1 MPESGKVKLVQGS
14 KPTVIDIAR
23 HAGVS
28 LATVDRVLN
37 ERPGVR
43 VVTMERVHKAVN
55 ELGYIRD
62 TAAANLARQRVYRFV
77 FILPDISEEF
87 IDALQRE
94 VTSQSESLI
103 NERTQFETMRVPYFD
118 STEIAIALDNLQRET
133 VDGVAVVAPETPT
146 VRDAVTRTRDRGIA
160 VVALLTDLPSSPRNH
175 FVGIDN
181 KAAGQTAAKL
191 MGSFSA
197 VGSGKVLV
205 LAGSRLARDHLERR
219 YGFDQVMEQQF
230 PGFTVLP
237 TIEIHDHNILADNIL
252 PDALSNWADIRGIY
266 STASSNQGLIRF
278 LNNEPTQLVVIAHEL
293 TPTSQAALQQ
303 GLFAALISQD
313 TGHIVRSAAR
323 LMRSTVDAVPYNA
336 TQERSRIEI
345 FLKENLPVIATD
357 KP

>member
-37 ERPGVR
+37 DRPGVR

-77 FILPDISEEF
+77 FLLPESTEEY
-87 IDALQRE
+87 IDALQQE
-94 VTSQSESLI
+94 VTSQSRSLI
-103 NERTQFETMRVPYFD
+103 NERTHVVTIRVSYFD
-118 STEIAIALDNLQRET
+118 STEIAISLDNLDREK

-146 VRDAVTRTRDRGIA
+146 VRDAVTRTRERGIA

-191 MGSFSA
+191 MGSFST
-197 VGSGKVLV
+197 VESGKVLV
-205 LAGSRLARDHLERR
+205 LTGSRLARDHLERR

-230 PGFTVLP
+230 PGFAVLP
-237 TIEIHDHNILADNIL
+237 TIEIHDHEVLAEKIL
-252 PDALSNWADIRGIY
+252 PEALSNWPDIRGIY
-266 STASSNQGLIRF
+266 STASSNKGLIGF
-278 LNNEPTQLVVIAHEL
+278 LNKELLDLVVIAHEL
-293 TPTSQAALQQ
+293 TPTSQIALQQ

-313 TGHIVRSAAR
+313 KGHIVRSAVR

-336 TQERSRIEI
+336 TQERIRIEI
-345 FLKENLPVIATD
+345 FLKENLPVNAADT
-357 KP
+357 